1 MPRTAISDIDVENH
15 TPYGREEPMASIMH
29 SIGQPNETLLFTL
42 AGTSKELE
50 SARLL
55 VESIREFGGR
65 MRRCPIWLFDFR
77 SSQGESALPQEL
89 EIKVVPCTVPD
100 PIAGYELADK
110 VYACAEAER
119 LAPAQIRSLIWLSHD
134 NLVVN
139 EPALYDLSH
148 SHDAAVRPVH
158 VKNIGLAINDPPDEF
173 WAGVL
178 QAAGAKPPTFPAES
192 FVDSRTLRAYFNS
205 HSYSVR
211 PSVGLFRRW
220 HECFEDLVQDRE
232 FQSSA
237 CSNELH
243 RIFLHQAVLST
254 LTASMVA
261 PNRIRVLPPSY
272 CYPYNLQGSIP
283 LDRRAVAVNDLVSI
297 VYEDRSLDPGVM
309 SDIQVHEPLRTWLE
323 SRV

>member
-1 MPRTAISDIDVENH
+1 MNSRV
-15 TPYGREEPMASIMH
+15 
-29 SIGQPNETLLFTL
+29 QPNETLLFTL
-42 AGTSKELE
+42 AGTDKELA

-55 VESIREFGGR
+55 VESIREFGGE

-77 SSQGESALPQEL
+77 SSQEQSALPQEL
-89 EIKVVPCTVPD
+89 EIDMLPSTVPD
-100 PIAGYELADK
+100 RIAGYELADK

-119 LAPAQIRSLIWLSHD
+119 LAPAQIRSLMWLSPD

-139 EPALYDLSH
+139 EPTLYGLGH
-148 SHDAAVRPVH
+148 SHDVAVRPVH

-173 WAGVL
+173 WARVI
-178 QAAGAKPPTFPAES
+178 QAAGAKPHTFPVES

-211 PSVGLFRRW
+211 PSIGLFQRW
-220 HECFEDLVQDRE
+220 HECFEDLVRDWE

-237 CSNELH
+237 CSDELH

-254 LTASMVA
+254 LTAAMVA
-261 PNRIRVLPPSY
+261 PDRIRILPPSY

-283 LDRRAVAVNDLVSI
+283 LDRRAAAVNDLVSI

-309 SDIQVHEPLRTWLE
+309 SDIQVHEPLSSWLR
-323 SRV
+323 SKK